1 MSKQSTLFKYN
12 FTKKFFIRARLLILQ
27 NIMLVASK
35 VCSFI
40 AWNLTNHLKL
50 KELFGCIKI
59 GVIKFLQKN
68 HKTNY
73 IQQKLWWWNCLWCCC
88 KSYYRRSA
96 AEQKV
101 KETVDKL
108 KKERSSYTFEF
119 KLKVLKDLN
128 NGQLAACDVADKH
141 GIHQSLLTKWKKRRK
156 VYHNLCCWRNK
167 KETSKKV
174 TSNSETPCSVCQN
187 FQQFVKARNLGRKVS
202 YAWFYITAN
211 KINAELNPNALR
223 VPPKSDAM
231 RFIKQYNI
239 KLRRV
244 QRKKQ
249 APKENFED
257 KLKQWHSS
265 LREKLIKIDQ
275 SKPSYYKKWGRFQPN
290 AWFNVDQVPLPF
302 VTDRKKTYEVDVRK
316 AGKKDHEVWVSQPG
330 NVLDKRQCSLQ
341 VCFYPEDNN
350 MKVGIKFRGTGKRIS
365 DEEKLAYHNAV
376 NVYRQK
382 SA

>member
-1 MSKQSTLFKYN
+1 M
-12 FTKKFFIRARLLILQ
+12 
-27 NIMLVASK
+27 
-35 VCSFI
+35 
-40 AWNLTNHLKL
+40 
-50 KELFGCIKI
+50 
-59 GVIKFLQKN
+59 
-68 HKTNY
+68 
-73 IQQKLWWWNCLWCCC
+73 
-88 KSYYRRSA
+88 
-96 AEQKV
+96 
-101 KETVDKL
+101 

-128 NGQLAACDVADKH
+128 KGQLAACDVADKH
-141 GIHQSLLTKWKKRRK
+141 GIHKSLLTKWKKRRK

-174 TSNSETPCSVCQN
+174 TSQNERPCSICQN
-187 FQQFVKARNLGRKVS
+187 LPTIVKARNLGRKVS

-249 APKENFED
+249 APKGNFED

-265 LREKLIKIDQ
+265 LKEKLIKADQ
-275 SKPSYYKKWGRFQPN
+275 SKPSYDRKWGRFQPS

-302 VTDRKKTYEVDVRK
+302 VIDRKTTYEVDVRK
-316 AGKKDHEVWVSQPG
+316 AGKKDHEVMVSQ
-330 NVLDKRQCSLQ
+330 NIQ
-341 VCFYPEDNN
+341 
-350 MKVGIKFRGTGKRIS
+350 
-365 DEEKLAYHNAV
+365 
-376 NVYRQK
+376 
-382 SA
+382 